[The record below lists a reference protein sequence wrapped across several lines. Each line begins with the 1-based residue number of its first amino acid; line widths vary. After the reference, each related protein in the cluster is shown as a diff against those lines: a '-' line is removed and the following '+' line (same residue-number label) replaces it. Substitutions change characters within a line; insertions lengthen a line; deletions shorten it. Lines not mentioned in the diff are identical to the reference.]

1 MMSEF
6 VSKESILQLLEEIE
20 RKIDAVEEELSLAV
34 NETTRIAIEEQE
46 QMIDRLESEV
56 KDCEGKIHAA
66 EYQLVAR
73 PAYHA
78 G

>member
-1 MMSEF
+1 MSEF
-6 VSKESILQLLEEIE
+6 VSKESIMQLLEEIE
-20 RKIDAVEEELSLAV
+20 RKIDAVEAELSLAV
-34 NETTRIAIEEQE
+34 EQTKHAANQEQE

-56 KDCEGKIHAA
+56 KDCELKIHAA
-66 EYQLVAR
+66 EFKLAAR

>member
-1 MMSEF
+1 MSEF
-6 VSKESILQLLEEIE
+6 VSKESIMQLLKDIE
-20 RKIDAVEEELSLAV
+20 RQIDEVEAELTVAVQHNKHTAHE
-34 NETTRIAIEEQE
+34 NHM

-56 KDCEGKIHAA
+56 KDCELKIHEA
-66 EYQLVAR
+66 EYKLAAR

>member
-1 MMSEF
+1 MSEF

-34 NETTRIAIEEQE
+34 NETTRVAIEEQE
-46 QMIDRLESEV
+46 QMIDRLESEI
-56 KDCEGKIHAA
+56 KDCEGKIHAV
-66 EYQLVAR
+66 EYQLTAR

>member
-1 MMSEF
+1 MMSDF

-66 EYQLVAR
+66 EYQLAAR

>member
-1 MMSEF
+1 MSEF

-34 NETTRIAIEEQE
+34 NETTRLAIEEQE

-66 EYQLVAR
+66 EYQLTAR

>member
-6 VSKESILQLLEEIE
+6 VSKESIMQLLEEIE
-20 RKIDAVEEELSLAV
+20 RKIDAVEAELSLAV
-34 NETTRIAIEEQE
+34 EQTKHAANQEQE

-56 KDCEGKIHAA
+56 KDCELKIHAA
-66 EYQLVAR
+66 EFKLAAR

>member
-1 MMSEF
+1 T
-6 VSKESILQLLEEIE
+6 K
-20 RKIDAVEEELSLAV
+20 RA
-34 NETTRIAIEEQE
+34 AIEEQE

-56 KDCEGKIHAA
+56 KDCEVKLHAA
-66 EYQLVAR
+66 EYKLAAR